1 MSEHPR
7 PAARPTVPFR
17 LRRRPPRIA
26 AAVVAGALLA
36 GGLTG
41 CDVGDAAD
49 AEAEIGVAENE
60 IAVQK
65 AMQGLVKAGF
75 PGVMVSVKGKDGKTR
90 DYSAGVGDRETGD
103 APPKNGYFRVASNT
117 KSFTAVA
124 VLQLVGEGKV
134 KLDAPIG
141 TYLPG
146 VVEGPDYDGEKIT
159 VRHLLQHT
167 SGIPEYTRWMDAD
180 TGKKPTTTYTAE
192 QLLAPALKHKADF
205 PAGKM
210 RAYSNTNYVIAGML
224 VEKLDGRPVG
234 EAVTE
239 RVIERAGL
247 KRTSWPKPGDQSVPK
262 PRMEGY
268 TAPIGGKLTNVTE
281 MDPSISGAAGMVIS
295 TPRDLN
301 RFFRAVVDGT
311 LLPAAQLAEMRKTIE
326 GQPGDMPNTVFGL
339 GLDKQTLSCGDVWG
353 HGGDI
358 HGYESRGG
366 VMADGREV
374 TVVVNALPGAIIEKR
389 SSMEA
394 MEKEAMAKAK
404 AVLDF
409 VDTAICE

>member
-1 MSEHPR
+1 MSEQPQ
-7 PAARPTVPFR
+7 PTARPTVPS
-17 LRRRPPRIA
+17 RRRRRLPRV
-26 AAVVAGALLA
+26 AAVTAAGALLA
-36 GGLTG
+36 GSLAGCATG
-41 CDVGDAAD
+41 TAED

-60 IAVQK
+60 IAVRK
-65 AMQGLVKAGF
+65 AMRELVRAGF

-90 DYSAGVGDRETGD
+90 DYSAGEGNRETGE
-103 APPKNGYFRVASNT
+103 APPKNGHFRIASNT
-117 KSFTAVA
+117 KSFTATA

-134 KLDAPIG
+134 KLDEPIG

-146 VVEGPDYDGEKIT
+146 VVEGPDYDGAKIT
-159 VRHLLQHT
+159 VRHLLGHT
-167 SGIPEYTRWMDAD
+167 SGLPDYTRWVDAD
-180 TGKKPTTTYTAE
+180 TGKIPTKTYTAE

-210 RAYSNTNYVIAGML
+210 RAYSNTNYIIAGML
-224 VEKLDGRPVG
+224 VEKLDGKPVG

-247 KRTSWPKPGDQSVPK
+247 EETSWPKPGDRSVPE

-268 TAPIGGKLTNVTE
+268 TAPIGGKLKNVTE
-281 MDPSISGAAGMVIS
+281 MDPSVSGAAGMVIS

-301 RFFRAVVDGT
+301 EYFRALVDGR
-311 LLPAAQLAEMRKTIE
+311 LMPAAQLKEMRTTIE
-326 GQPGDMPNTVFGL
+326 GEPGDMPDTVFGL

-374 TVVVNALPGAIIEKR
+374 TVVVNALPGAIIKKQD
-389 SSMEA
+389 SMEA
-394 MEKEAMAKAK
+394 MEKEAMAKAQ
-404 AVLDF
+404 AMLDF

>member
-7 PAARPTVPFR
+7 PAARPTVPSR
-17 LRRRPPRIA
+17 PRRRPPRIA
-26 AAVVAGALLA
+26 AAAVAGALLA

-49 AEAEIGVAENE
+49 AEAEIGVAKNE

-65 AMQGLVKAGF
+65 AMQELVKAGF

-103 APPKNGYFRVASNT
+103 APPKNGYFRIASNT

-134 KLDAPIG
+134 KLDEPVD

-146 VVEGPDYDGEKIT
+146 VVKGPDYDGEKIT

-167 SGIPEYTRWMDAD
+167 SGIPDYTQWVDAD
-180 TGKKPTTTYTAE
+180 TGKRPTTTYTAE

-205 PAGKM
+205 PVGKM
-210 RAYSNTNYVIAGML
+210 RAYSNTNYIIAGML
-224 VEKLDGRPVG
+224 VEKLDGKPVG
-234 EAVTE
+234 DAVTA

-247 KRTSWPKPGDQSVPK
+247 EQTSWPKPGDQSVPK

-281 MDPSISGAAGMVIS
+281 MDPSISGAAGMAIS

-311 LLPAAQLAEMRKTIE
+311 LLPAAQLKEMQKTIE
-326 GQPGDMPNTVFGL
+326 GEPGDMPNTVFGL

-389 SSMEA
+389 PSMEA
-394 MEKEAMAKAK
+394 MEKEAMAKAT